1 MGFAAPSKTHLPW
14 HCAPSIVPGCTGDD
28 APDRAFIVDQ
38 MVDRIKEINP
48 QSGAD
53 TLRELRRA
61 FPDSPLAL
69 RVNALE
75 ALMNRRDLPKGC

>member
-1 MGFAAPSKTHLPW
+1 
-14 HCAPSIVPGCTGDD
+14 VPGHTSDD

-38 MVDRIKEINP
+38 MVDRIEEINP

-53 TLRELRRA
+53 ALRELRRE
-61 FPDSPLAL
+61 FPDSPLEL

-75 ALMNRRDLPKGC
+75 ALMNRRELPRSC